1 LLRTCWVQRCGPMEG
16 NERQT
21 SDFKPKTASTCG
33 YERLRESV
41 LVNTLFENKVE
52 QLYDV
57 TVRVASALE
66 SAGISYQIIGGFA
79 VFSHVEAVDPLGARL
94 TRDVD
99 ITVDREQLKE
109 IAAAVE
115 PAGFRYPHV
124 AGVDM
129 LVDAKEPK
137 ARSAV
142 HLVFANEKVR
152 SEYIDS
158 VPGISAPVRSPR
170 GYWIAPVGDLV
181 RMKLTSFRLKDQV
194 HIQDLDSAHLITPE
208 IEAAL
213 GSVLRA
219 RLAEVRASR

>member
-1 LLRTCWVQRCGPMEG
+1 
-16 NERQT
+16 
-21 SDFKPKTASTCG
+21 
-33 YERLRESV
+33 V

-57 TVRVASALE
+57 SVRVASALE
-66 SAGISYQIIGGFA
+66 SAGIPYQIIGGFA

-99 ITVDREQLKE
+99 ITVDRQRLKD

-115 PAGFRYPHV
+115 PAGFLYRHV

-152 SEYIDS
+152 PEYVEP
-158 VPGISAPVRSPR
+158 VPGISKPERSTR
-170 GYWIAPVGDLV
+170 GYWIAPVADLV
-181 RMKLTSFRLKDQV
+181 RMKLTSFRLKDKV
-194 HIQDLDSAHLITPE
+194 HIQDLDSARLITPE
-208 IEAAL
+208 IEAGL
-213 GSVLRA
+213 PESLHG

>member
-1 LLRTCWVQRCGPMEG
+1 
-16 NERQT
+16 
-21 SDFKPKTASTCG
+21 
-33 YERLRESV
+33 V

-57 TVRVASALE
+57 TVRLASALE
-66 SAGISYQIIGGFA
+66 SAGIPYQVVGGFA
-79 VFSHVEAVDPLGARL
+79 VFSHVDAIDPLGARL

-99 ITVDREQLKE
+99 VTVDRQRLKE

-115 PAGFRYPHV
+115 PAGFQYRHV

-142 HLVFANEKVR
+142 HLIFANERVR
-152 SEYIDS
+152 PEYVDS
-158 VPGISAPVRSPR
+158 VPGISAPERSMR
-170 GYWIAPVGDLV
+170 GYWIAPVADLV
-181 RMKLTSFRLKDQV
+181 RMKLTSFRLKDKV
-194 HIQDLDSAHLITPE
+194 HIQDLDNVRLITTQ

-213 GSVLRA
+213 PGVLRG
-219 RLAEVRASR
+219 RLEEVRASL